1 MNVKSHLLIFFF
13 FDIWVYVCDS
23 LLFLSSSGGLV
34 KERSLSRDL
43 VHPGKK
49 DHEEFQSIFQH
60 IQSAQLRRSP
70 SELFAQ
76 HIVTIVH
83 HIKGNSRLNW
93 WLCNPSFALRCLK
106 VQS

>member
-1 MNVKSHLLIFFF
+1 MCMTPLL
-13 FDIWVYVCDS
+13 S
-23 LLFLSSSGGLV
+23 LSSSGVLS
-34 KERSLSRDL
+34 KERHLSRDL

-49 DHEEFQSIFQH
+49 DHEEFRSIFQH

-83 HIKGNSRLNW
+83 HIKGNSSLI
-93 WLCNPSFALRCLK
+93 
-106 VQS
+106 